1 MQRMA
6 LARLGSPLRRS
17 SKIAFG
23 SSVEAPSPARS
34 ASVDSRASSECSIS
48 SRLSELSQPRVL
60 SKDLLSTEDMEL
72 RRAEK
77 EKRALRRQIR
87 RNERSCKKA
96 ILHAETSSGLTE
108 RCVDR
113 ILTLPKGPEL
123 RTSSRSARH
132 RSTSWHGT
140 EIWGELRKHPIAREQ
155 EAIEKHLARAVAAA
169 SEKLPGYVAPKAAP
183 RKPLQETSAE
193 MQKWIKEGTTAEDR
207 AERARQAALARQDNN
222 LAEERSKLF
231 VFRSKTGA
239 EKKTETAAEDDASK
253 AKDGSA

>member
-123 RTSSRSARH
+123 RTCSRGARH

-155 EAIEKHLARAVAAA
+155 EAIEKHLARSVAAVH
-169 SEKLPGYVAPKAAP
+169 EKLPGSVAPKAAP
-183 RKPLQETSAE
+183 RKPQETSAQ
-193 MQKWIKEGTTAEDR
+193 MQKWIKEAATAEDR
-207 AERARQAALARQDNN
+207 AERARQAALARQDDN